1 MARINKYK
9 KNIIL
14 KARVTVMKSTE
25 LLNSKEEQAK
35 AIKEKESMDKKKDII
50 ADASVELTESELDG
64 VAGGRPKRR

>member
-1 MARINKYK
+1 
-9 KNIIL
+9 
-14 KARVTVMKSTE
+14 MKSTE